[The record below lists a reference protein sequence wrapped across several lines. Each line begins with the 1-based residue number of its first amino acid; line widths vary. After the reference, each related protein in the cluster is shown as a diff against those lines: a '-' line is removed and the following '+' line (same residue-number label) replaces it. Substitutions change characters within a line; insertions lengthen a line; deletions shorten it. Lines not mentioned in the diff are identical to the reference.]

1 MVDQFSFISRGIYL
15 HFSLS
20 ESINVFNPYSLLK
33 LHNVI
38 VLSALFSKT
47 GTYTKILMKLDDLY
61 IQLHEYWI
69 VEGMII
75 YGAVTI
81 YELQETSWILSWIF
95 GFGCYLFFLL
105 ASFHLLVC
113 LIFRIILIFSHST
126 FEEIE
131 DKYIL

>member
-1 MVDQFSFISRGIYL
+1 MLANLFGALSLTLGIYL
-15 HFSLS
+15 MYYIRL
-20 ESINVFNPYSLLK
+20 YLR
-33 LHNVI
+33 
-38 VLSALFSKT
+38 SKPPGFKT
-47 GTYTKILMKLDDLY
+47 ILDELY

-69 VEGMII
+69 VEGMIF

-95 GFGCYLFFLL
+95 GFGYYLLFLL

-113 LIFRIILIFSHST
+113 LIFRIFLIFSHST

-131 DKYIL
+131 DKYILGTIR

>member
-1 MVDQFSFISRGIYL
+1 MLANISWALTLTSGFYL
-15 HFSLS
+15 MCYIRNYLRNKPPGF
-20 ESINVFNPYSLLK
+20 
-33 LHNVI
+33 
-38 VLSALFSKT
+38 
-47 GTYTKILMKLDDLY
+47 KIILDDLY

-131 DKYIL
+131 DKYILGTIR